1 MGLPRR
7 VGRRGTGTNS
17 GTNGTGGV
25 TMGLVG
31 LGELDGMDTN

>member
-7 VGRRGTGTNS
+7 VGRRETGTNS

-25 TMGLVG
+25 TVG
-31 LGELDGMDTN
+31 LGDGE